1 MNVTTFLQNII
12 YIKYIEYED
21 DNTGH
26 AAMRWD
32 HWYRTLNHWSLS
44 LDTGHGG
51 GDGAHAL
58 LLPIQ
63 LIHPHQHAASL
74 SKMRGFIWIK
84 NEF

>member
-1 MNVTTFLQNII
+1 MPTQKII
-12 YIKYIEYED
+12 SGVERWAATAKIEYED

-26 AAMRWD
+26 AARRWD
-32 HWYRTLNHWSLS
+32 HWYRTLNHWSLL

-58 LLPIQ
+58 LLPVQ

-74 SKMRGFIWIK
+74 
-84 NEF
+84 